1 MAKVITAKEAAELI
15 NDDDVIVFAVDG
27 MTGYPNEIVE
37 AVRQRFINEGHPTN
51 ITSIRGAGMG
61 TFEENM
67 LGEGAWCIDGMLG
80 RSISSYLAVCP
91 ILARHVEENKVQ
103 AYMFP
108 LGPILQLFSE
118 VGRGMPGVMTKI
130 GLGTFMDPRYGGGKC
145 NSLTEREGD
154 DLVEYIPDFRGEEY
168 LFYKSPGMDV
178 ALLRGTR
185 ADKHGNISNSKE
197 VMDVEM
203 LAVAQ
208 AVKSSGGIVIC
219 QVEELVEVHDIHA
232 RSVKV
237 PGMYV
242 DYVVVAEH
250 PENIPQNMGRRSS
263 SDYNYSFTGDE
274 IVDFKKST
282 DILPLDHKKIIARRA
297 AMEIKEGDIVN
308 FGIGM
313 SQNVPAIL
321 EECGRGDMV
330 IMMSETGLIGGVPAV
345 GIDFGCHWNPEA
357 FSDHAAHF
365 SYFNGGNL
373 DAGFFGLSE
382 VDKKG
387 NMNTSHLNGKISGI
401 GGFTDISTTSKKV
414 VFMGTFTADGLK
426 TEVKDGRLNIL
437 QEGKYKK
444 FIDKCEKVSFVA
456 EEYLKNHESFLFITE
471 RCVIK
476 CSKEGMVLEEVAPGI
491 DIDSQIIAQ
500 CDVDLI
506 IPEGGPK
513 KMESCIFSEDG
524 FRI

>member
-1 MAKVITAKEAAELI
+1 MAKVITAKQAAELI
-15 NDDDVIVFAVDG
+15 NDDDVIVFAADG
-27 MTGYPNEIVE
+27 MAGYPNEIVE
-37 AVRQRFINEGHPTN
+37 AARQRFIDEGHPTN
-51 ITSIRGAGMG
+51 ITSVRGAGMG

-67 LGEGAWCIDGMLG
+67 LGEGAWCLDGMLS

-91 ILARHVEENKVQ
+91 ILARKVEENKVQ

-108 LGPILQLFSE
+108 LGPILQLFIE

-145 NSLTEREGD
+145 NSLTEKEGD
-154 DLVEYIPDFRGEEY
+154 NLVEYIPDFMGEEY

-178 ALLRGTR
+178 ALLRGTS
-185 ADKHGNISNSKE
+185 ADIHGNISIEKE
-197 VMDVEM
+197 SVDLEM
-203 LAVAQ
+203 LSVAQ

-219 QVEELVEVHDIHA
+219 QVEKLVDVYDIHA
-232 RSVKV
+232 RNVKV
-237 PGMYV
+237 PAMYV
-242 DYVVVAEH
+242 DYIVVAEH
-250 PENIPQNMGRRSS
+250 PEDVPQNMGRRHSG
-263 SDYNYSFTGDE
+263 DYNYSFTGDE
-274 IVDFKKST
+274 IVDVKKST
-282 DILPLDHKKIIARRA
+282 DIMHLDHKKIIARRA
-297 AMEIKEGDIVN
+297 SMEIKEGDVVN

-313 SQNVPAIL
+313 PQNVPTIL

-330 IMMSETGLIGGVPAV
+330 MMMSETGVMGGIPAV
-345 GIDFGCHWNPEA
+345 GKDFGCHWNPEA
-357 FSDHAAHF
+357 FSDHGSHF
-365 SYFNGGNL
+365 AYFNGGNL

-401 GGFTDISTTSKKV
+401 GGFTDISATSKKV

-426 TEVKDGRLNIL
+426 TEVKDGKLNIV

-471 RCVIK
+471 RCVIR
-476 CSKEGMVLEEVAPGI
+476 CSKKGMVLEEVAPGI
-491 DIDSQIIAQ
+491 DINTQIIDQ
-500 CDVDLI
+500 CDVELI

-513 KMESCIFSEDG
+513 EMESCIFFEEG
-524 FRI
+524 FRV